1 MTARFSLAPAVGA
14 LADAWSE
21 LRVHKLRVLLSL
33 IGIAVAVGALTAVV
47 ALGELQRQVMAEQSD
62 RYGGRIATIMIG
74 ANRDDGAPMNWDA
87 MDARF
92 ERVAERYN
100 FSRTSRIVDGAVTVP
115 VQLPEGVIALPS
127 RLVDPDYAAMHRLTL
142 VEGRW
147 FVEGDTE
154 LLAPPVVISEAL
166 WETIGRVPVAQH
178 PTLTMTGHL
187 AGTYQV
193 VGVTP
198 RDGPWDTTPRVDLL
212 YDTYRERLG
221 AIPSDVSVMREIWVP
236 PAIVDELGPVLA
248 MDLRAGAEPGLTI
261 SVNRTDWGAQAG
273 FADSALIFQLVTGA
287 IAGIVLL
294 LGALSLIN
302 IQLVAMRQ
310 RIREI
315 GVRRSFGATSG
326 RIFTS
331 VFLES
336 VVATTV
342 AGLVGIVLVVL
353 VMRSDWVIEAMF
365 PGIQDVPAFPFSA
378 AVAGLVASVIVGALA
393 GLIPAL
399 VALRVKVIDAI
410 RF

>member
-1 MTARFSLAPAVGA
+1 MTNRMSLAPLAGA
-14 LADAWSE
+14 ISDAWSE

-47 ALGELQRQVMAEQSD
+47 ALGELQRQVAAEQSD
-62 RYGGRIATIMIG
+62 RYGGRVATIMVT
-74 ANRDDGAPMNWDA
+74 AMRDDGAPMNWDEF
-87 MDARF
+87 DERF
-92 ERVAERYN
+92 ERVSERYG
-100 FSRTSRIVDGAVTVP
+100 FSHTSRIVDGMVTLP
-115 VQLPEGVIALPS
+115 VQLPDGVTQLPS
-127 RLVDPDYAAMHRLTL
+127 RLVDPDYAVMHRLAL
-142 VEGRW
+142 LEGRW
-147 FVEGDTE
+147 FTESDLE
-154 LLAPPVVISEAL
+154 LLAPPVVISEGL
-166 WETIGRVPVAQH
+166 WDMIGRVPIAQH
-178 PTLTMTGHL
+178 PTLIMTGDL

-193 VGVTP
+193 IGVTP
-198 RDGPWDTTPRVDLL
+198 RDGPWDAAPRVDLL
-212 YDTYRERLG
+212 YDTYRERLE
-221 AIPSDVSVMREIWVP
+221 AIPGDVSVMREIWVP
-236 PAIVDELGPVLA
+236 PAIVNELGPVLA
-248 MDLRAGAEPGLTI
+248 MDLRAGADPGLTI
-261 SVNRTDWGAQAG
+261 TVNRSDWGAQAG

-342 AGLVGIVLVVL
+342 AGAVGIVLVVL
-353 VMRSDWVIEAMF
+353 IMRSDWVIETMF
-365 PGIQDVPAFPFSA
+365 PGIQDVPPFPFSA
-378 AVAGLVASVIVGALA
+378 AVTGLIASVVVGAIA